1 MSRLAILPAQ
11 TKRKRNHNRRGL
23 PHAAAKGPMIYD
35 VSVPIL
41 NTMPVWPSDPPVKL
55 TPKPHPSRDKSHV
68 VRVTS
73 IAIGSHTGTH
83 IDAPY
88 HMIEGGLRLNQISL
102 QTLVGPVVVLEV
114 PKVRS
119 IKSSHLE
126 KFNFS
131 GIQRIL
137 FKTDNSQH
145 WNDGKFY
152 EKFVYLEPEAAEFLV
167 ERDIK
172 LVGIDYLS
180 IDQFESESH
189 PTHFVLLRRN
199 VVIIEGLNLS
209 QVPPGSYHMTAL
221 PLNLQDLDGAPTR
234 VILEESASGC

>member
-1 MSRLAILPAQ
+1 
-11 TKRKRNHNRRGL
+11 
-23 PHAAAKGPMIYD
+23 MIYD

-41 NTMPVWPSDPPVKL
+41 NSMPVWPSDPPVKL
-55 TPKPHPSRDKSHV
+55 TPKPPPSRDKSHI
-68 VRVTS
+68 VRVTG
-73 IAIGSHTGTH
+73 IEMGSHTGTH

-88 HMIEGGLRLNQISL
+88 HMIEDGRRLNQIPL
-102 QTLVGPVVVLEV
+102 QTLLGPAFVVEIAG
-114 PKVRS
+114 VRS
-119 IKSSHLE
+119 IKSSDLA

-152 EKFVYLEPEAAEFLV
+152 EEFVYLEPEAAEFLV
-167 ERDIK
+167 ERNIK

-199 VVIIEGLNLS
+199 VVIVEGLNLS
-209 QVPPGSYHMTAL
+209 QVPAGSYHMTAL

-234 VILEESASGC
+234 VILSNTPGNRQSHGTPGPSVGNRPQFRD